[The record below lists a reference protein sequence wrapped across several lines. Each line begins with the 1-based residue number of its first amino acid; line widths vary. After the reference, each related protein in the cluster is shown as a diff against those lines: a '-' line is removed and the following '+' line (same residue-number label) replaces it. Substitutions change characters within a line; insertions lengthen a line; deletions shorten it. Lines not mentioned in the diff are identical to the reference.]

1 MPSTFRA
8 AVIGVG
14 HLGRHHAR
22 ILSSLT
28 DVDLVGVVDIDAER
42 ARIVASEFD
51 TNVIT
56 DVGALVPR
64 LDGVVVAVP
73 TVGHVSVAEPL
84 LAAGASVLVEKP
96 IASSA
101 VEADVLLRAAAASGA
116 TLAVGH
122 TERYNPAV
130 RAALP
135 LISEPGFIEVHRL
148 STFQPRSLDIDV
160 VFDLMIHD
168 IDVVLS
174 LAGADP
180 VSLEAVGIPVL
191 TDRIDIANARLRFAS
206 GCIAN
211 LTASRISRDRV
222 RKLRV
227 FQPHALVTVDYA
239 EQQVEAWSVSRST
252 TGLPAIDG
260 GRIDVDSVE
269 PLERE
274 LIDFIGAVRDG
285 VEPVVTGLDGR
296 RALAVAEAIT
306 DAMRT
311 TASASVTNGVS

>member
-8 AVIGVG
+8 AVIGAG

-22 ILSSLT
+22 ILSTLT
-28 DVDLVGVVDIDAER
+28 DVDLVGVIDIDAER

-73 TVGHVSVAEPL
+73 TVGHVSVAAPL
-84 LAAGASVLVEKP
+84 LAAGVSVLVEKP

-101 VEADVLLRAAAASGA
+101 VEADVLLRAAAATGA

-148 STFQPRSLDIDV
+148 ATFQPRSLDIDV

-168 IDVVLS
+168 IDVVLA

-252 TGLPAIDG
+252 TGQPAIDG

-274 LIDFIGAVRDG
+274 LVDFVGAVRDG